1 MQTKLTIPERLK
13 DLRVEQG
20 LTLEQLAE
28 KTGLSAAA
36 LGRYEI
42 DDGPKAVRSVDI
54 SSYALCQLAEVYG
67 VSIDYLLGRT
77 ENKNPANTE
86 VQALRLRDE
95 AIEVLRSGK
104 FNHRL
109 LSEILCHK
117 EFERLMVDAE
127 IFVDRIADQRIN
139 DLNVLLEGTRKQVM
153 EQYVPGE
160 NDLNMRT
167 LELAQITST
176 EYFSGVVGD
185 DLSAILRDI
194 RAAHGKDAT
203 TADEASPA
211 AEAAKRIQEAVN
223 FEGSPQEKQAR
234 AYLAGLSIDY
244 DALTKEEFVT
254 LIGILQKAD
263 INRIHQVR
271 SQRGRSSPYPPH
283 GHGKGKKRR

>member
-20 LTLEQLAE
+20 LTLEQLAK

-42 DDGPKAVRSVDI
+42 DDGPKAARSVDI

-67 VSIDYLLGRT
+67 VSIDYLLGQT
-77 ENKNPANTE
+77 ENKNPANAE
-86 VQALRLRDE
+86 VQTLHLQDE

-109 LSEILCHK
+109 
-117 EFERLMVDAE
+117 LMVDAE

-153 EQYVPGE
+153 EQYAPGE

-194 RAAHGKDAT
+194 RAAHGKDTT

-271 SQRGRSSPYPPH
+271 SQRGRSSPYPLH
-283 GHGKGKKRR
+283 VHGKGKKRR

>member
-95 AIEVLRSGK
+95 AIEVIK
-104 FNHRL
+104 VWK
-109 LSEILCHK
+109 I
-117 EFERLMVDAE
+117 
-127 IFVDRIADQRIN
+127 Q
-139 DLNVLLEGTRKQVM
+139 
-153 EQYVPGE
+153 
-160 NDLNMRT
+160 
-167 LELAQITST
+167 
-176 EYFSGVVGD
+176 
-185 DLSAILRDI
+185 
-194 RAAHGKDAT
+194 
-203 TADEASPA
+203 SPA
-211 AEAAKRIQEAVN
+211 TV
-223 FEGSPQEKQAR
+223 
-234 AYLAGLSIDY
+234 
-244 DALTKEEFVT
+244 
-254 LIGILQKAD
+254 
-263 INRIHQVR
+263 
-271 SQRGRSSPYPPH
+271 
-283 GHGKGKKRR
+283 